1 MKIVH
6 VNSNDQSGGAARA
19 AYRLH
24 KGLRQ
29 SGHDSRMLVAA
40 RSSNDPDVILFKKPM
55 DRLSLVRRGL
65 RQLRIARDFQP
76 YHSSRPAGLELFS
89 DDRTAF
95 GSTVLRQLP
104 AVDVVNLHWIS
115 SFVDYSSFFG
125 AVTAT
130 KPIVWTIHD
139 MNPFTGGCHY
149 DLGCRRFEQSC
160 HRCPQ
165 IGSQRETDLAHG
177 VWHRKQR
184 VFSQLSP
191 SKLHF
196 VSPSHWLATEVK
208 RSALLNRFSVSVIPN
223 GVDTTEFAPRSK
235 QCARELLG
243 IPQNARVLLFVA
255 ETVDN
260 QRKGFKTLIQALER
274 CGNSIPDLVLLS
286 MGQEVPQTTLRFPWL
301 QVGSVNNDRFLSM
314 VYSAA
319 DLFAICSIQDNLPN
333 TVLEAMA
340 CGVPVVGHAVGG
352 IPDMVREGTTGTLVP
367 VGDID
372 ALSSEISAL
381 FANPERLSVMGANAR
396 RIASEEYSLSLQ
408 AQRYAALYSELIA

>member
-24 KGLRQ
+24 QGLRQ

-40 RSSNDPDVILFKKPM
+40 RTSDDPSVILFNKPM
-55 DRLSLVRRGL
+55 DPLSLARRGL

-76 YHSSRPAGLELFS
+76 YRSSRPAGLELFS

-95 GSTVLRQLP
+95 GSTLVPQLP
-104 AVDVVNLHWIS
+104 PADVVNLHWIS

-125 AVTAT
+125 SVTAT
-130 KPIVWTIHD
+130 RPIVWTIHD

-149 DLGCRRFEQSC
+149 DLGCGRFERQC
-160 HRCPQ
+160 QRCPQ
-165 IGSQRETDLAHG
+165 IGGLRETDLAHR
-177 VWHRKQR
+177 VWRRKQR
-184 VFSQLSP
+184 VFSQLP
-191 SKLHF
+191 QSKLHF
-196 VSPSHWLATEVK
+196 VSPSRWLASEVK
-208 RSALLNRFSVSVIPN
+208 RSALLGRFPVSVIPY
-223 GVDTTEFAPRSK
+223 GLDTTEFAPRSK
-235 QCARELLG
+235 HCARELLG

-255 ETVDN
+255 ESVDN
-260 QRKGFKTLIQALER
+260 QRKGFRMLVEALEQ
-274 CGNSIPDLVLLS
+274 CGQSIPDLMLLS
-286 MGQEVPQTTLRFPWL
+286 LGQGVSQTTLRFPWL
-301 QVGSVNNDRFLSM
+301 HVGSVNNDRFLSM

-352 IPDMVREGTTGTLVP
+352 IPDMVRDGVTGMVVP
-367 VGDID
+367 VGDVG
-372 ALSSEISAL
+372 ALSSGILQL
-381 FANPERLSVMGANAR
+381 FSNPERLSDMGANAR
-396 RIASEEYSLSLQ
+396 RIACDEYSLSLQ
-408 AQRYAALYSELIA
+408 AKRYSALYSELTA